1 MRVIQKISV
10 SKEKKKFKKINNNL
24 RFLLKKRFSWMKKYI
39 KNKKT
44 VIEIGSGNGLIKKF
58 LSKKIITSDIF
69 LHKNIDLFLDMNYCR
84 LDKKFLK
91 KVDVYIINHAI
102 HHALNPF
109 KTINQLNKYLKKDGL
124 ILINDP
130 EISFFFKFF
139 LFLCDHER
147 WDLNIKNQNRKKFW
161 YENNATARLLF
172 GRKKIGDI
180 FQKKFLISMNEL
192 SEFIV
197 FLNCG
202 GNSVNSPHIKLNN
215 LFLNIVDKV
224 DNLLVKLFPK
234 IFALNRS
241 VVLKKINI

>member
-91 KVDVYIINHAI
+91 KVDVFIINHAI

-109 KTINQLNKYLKKDGL
+109 KTINHLSKYLKKDGL

-234 IFALNRS
+234 IFALIRS
-241 VVLKKINI
+241 IVLKKIII